1 MTASPAPKVYVAGPE
16 VFRPDAV
23 AYAQIQRNL
32 CEQYGFV
39 GLHPMDNNLDPSD
52 RSMQTATRIYRAD
65 VAQIKACD
73 LIVANCN
80 AFRGVP
86 IDDGTAYE
94 LGYAN
99 ALGKP
104 AYGYVRRLIPASE
117 FAQTRCAFTR
127 QQDGRLLD
135 EDGYVLVDD
144 FGTSINLMMQCGMF
158 ETGGHLVE
166 GDFEACLQAVRRDLD
181 DGRLRLS

>member
-16 VFRPDAV
+16 VFRPDAA

-39 GLHPMDNNLDPSD
+39 GLHPMDNNLDPGD

-65 VAQIKACD
+65 VDQIKACD

-86 IDDGTAYE
+86 MDDGTAYE

-127 QQDGRLLD
+127 QPDGRLLD
-135 EDGYVLVDD
+135 EDGYVLVND
-144 FGTSINLMMQCGMF
+144 FGTSINLMMQCGML
-158 ETGGHLVE
+158 ETGGRLVE
-166 GDFEACLQAVRRDLD
+166 GGFEACLQAVRRDLD
-181 DGRLRLS
+181 NGRLRLS

>member
-1 MTASPAPKVYVAGPE
+1 MTASHAPKVYLAGPE

-39 GLHPMDNNLDPSD
+39 GLHPMDNNLDLGD

-65 VAQIKACD
+65 VDQIKACD

-80 AFRGVP
+80 AFRGVLM
-86 IDDGTAYE
+86 DDGTAYE

-104 AYGYVRRLIPASE
+104 AYGFIRRLIPAIE
-117 FAQTRCAFTR
+117 FAQTRCLFTER
-127 QQDGRLLD
+127 EDGRLID
-135 EDGYVLVDD
+135 EDGYALVDD
-144 FGTSINLMMQCGMF
+144 FGTSINLMMQCGMLD
-158 ETGGHLVE
+158 TGGRLVE

-181 DGRLRLS
+181 QGRLRLS